1 MVHYTSCT
9 QTFFKHSVQ
18 CVDRTRFKH
27 TDGLLTCLTGYKSVD
42 DKEWVSRNCV
52 GAILLGQIPACL
64 IANGLKFPELPDEL
78 KLAQLEERLVA
89 PRLTFMQIREM
100 PRGGLLSLK
109 GNVVNVLANVNTTVK
124 TLSRMQC
131 DEDTILLK
139 FKRKLAYNYH
149 MAFEKIRPN
158 KVFDAAK
165 WLVNN
170 SMLLKNEG
178 I

>member
-18 CVDRTRFKH
+18 RVDRTRFKH
-27 TDGLLTCLTGYKSVD
+27 TVGLLTCLTGYKSVD

-100 PRGGLLSLK
+100 PR
-109 GNVVNVLANVNTTVK
+109 
-124 TLSRMQC
+124 
-131 DEDTILLK
+131 
-139 FKRKLAYNYH
+139 
-149 MAFEKIRPN
+149 
-158 KVFDAAK
+158 
-165 WLVNN
+165 
-170 SMLLKNEG
+170 
-178 I
+178 